1 MNQNTL
7 LALML
12 LSYFAPIIYIYY
24 ISSSSSSG
32 TGTRSISSI
41 ITSKEPLFTATAAAT
56 AASYADV
63 FQTRHFIAASM
74 FLMAIFTLL
83 YEYQR
88 CLKSRIW
95 SLAFIVVILL
105 GIFGV
110 IYVPEDDPKHYIFA
124 AAVFFAIIG
133 FMVGHTYY
141 GCGGADADADA
152 DAADA
157 TISDN
162 LRIILY
168 AQFLFMVVTMI
179 GVLQDAPIFAVEV
192 LFLMNFAVFYL
203 YIHANHT
210 CCSDSPR
217 IADAVSLAAASSS
230 SSSNI

>member
-12 LSYFAPIIYIYY
+12 LSYFAPVMYIYY
-24 ISSSSSSG
+24 ISSSRSG
-32 TGTRSISSI
+32 DGTRSISSI
-41 ITSKEPLFTATAAAT
+41 ITSKEPLFTATAAA
-56 AASYADV
+56 SYVDV

-74 FLMAIFTLL
+74 LLMAIFTLL

-95 SLAFIVVILL
+95 SLAFIVVILV

-141 GCGGADADADA
+141 GCGGSDAADH
-152 DAADA
+152 ADA

-168 AQFLFMVVTMI
+168 AQFLFMVVTVI

-210 CCSDSPR
+210 CCSASASACSDSPR
-217 IADAVSLAAASSS
+217 IADVVSLAAASSS
-230 SSSNI
+230 SSNI